1 MKTEKPDLKY
11 GRSLNKKDENRG
23 GPENKSNY
31 SEKTNPNYNLSELEK
46 MAGRNEAFIN
56 HAVKIFI
63 EGSEEAIV
71 DFKVNLKDKK
81 WKKVRDTAH
90 KILPSYRHLQV
101 NSVIPGLVEINNKI
115 MIEHNTEGIHELVNQ
130 VISDIE
136 KVLAEMRK
144 EIR

>member
-1 MKTEKPDLKY
+1 MMTEKQGSRQGKPFS
-11 GRSLNKKDENRG
+11 GRDQNR
-23 GPENKSNY
+23 EESVNDINS
-31 SEKTNPNYNLSELEK
+31 SITTRRLYNLSELQK
-46 MAGRNEAFIN
+46 MAGNNEAFIN

-63 EGSEEAIV
+63 EGSEEAIA
-71 DFKVNLKDKK
+71 DFKLYLNEKK

-90 KILPSYRHLQV
+90 KILPSYRHLEV

-115 MIEHNTEGIHELVNQ
+115 LIEHKTEGIPELVNK

-136 KVLAEMRK
+136 NVLPEMRK

>member
-1 MKTEKPDLKY
+1 MKADKPDVQQ
-11 GRSLNKKDENRG
+11 GNPFTGLNENRG
-23 GPENKSNY
+23 E
-31 SEKTNPNYNLSELEK
+31 SEDDNNSSATSRRLYNLAELQK
-46 MAGRNEAFIN
+46 MAGDNEAFIG

-71 DFKVNLKDKK
+71 DLKLNLKGKK

-101 NSVIPGLVEINNKI
+101 YSVIPGLVEINNKI
-115 MIEHNTEGIHELVNQ
+115 IIERNTEGIPELVNQ

-136 KVLAEMRK
+136 NVLVEMRK